1 LAPVGNPLPRQ
12 KEGETLPRR
21 QTGETLPRRQT
32 GETLILVTNDDGIA
46 SPGLMAVARCVIDL
60 GEVWIVAPRVQQSGV
75 SRSFPGR
82 TFRVEESLI
91 EVAGVP
97 VRSIALD
104 TSPADVVRNAILR
117 LLPTRPS
124 LVVSGIN
131 FGENLGGSI
140 TISGTIAA
148 TIEAASFGIPALA
161 ASLET
166 DRKYHFSHSDQ
177 VDFAAAAH
185 FVRRFSRWLLQHGMP
200 KGVDILKLDMPSD
213 TRVDTPWKVTRLSR
227 QQYWVNAVT
236 LDEQGQRQLSQY
248 ERQIDLDSLE
258 PDSDIH
264 ALAVDRVVSI
274 TPLTLDLTAKVSLSR
289 LEQTLGTGNADV
301 G

>member
-1 LAPVGNPLPRQ
+1 LS
-12 KEGETLPRR
+12 RR
-21 QTGETLPRRQT
+21 TD

-46 SPGLMAVARCVIDL
+46 SPGLMAAVRCVIDL

-82 TFRVEESLI
+82 RFQVQESLI
-91 EVAGVP
+91 EVNGVP

-117 LLPTRPS
+117 FLPRPPS

-131 FGENLGGSI
+131 FGENVGGSV

-148 TIEAASFGIPALA
+148 AIEAASFGIPALA

-166 DRKYHFSHSDQ
+166 DPKYHFTHSDEI
-177 VDFAAAAH
+177 DFGGAAS
-185 FVRRFSRWLLQHGMP
+185 FVRRLSRWLLQHGMP
-200 KGVDILKLDMPSD
+200 KGVDILKLDVPND
-213 TRVDTPWKVTRLSR
+213 AQVDTPWRVTRLSR

-236 LDEQGQRQLSQY
+236 LDKQGRRQLSQY
-248 ERQIDLDSLE
+248 ERQIDMDTLE
-258 PDSDIH
+258 ADSDIH
-264 ALAVDRVVSI
+264 ALAVDRVVSV
-274 TPLTLDLTAKVSLSR
+274 TPLTLDFTAKVSLRR
-289 LEQTLGTGNADV
+289 LEQRLSENGAAG
-301 G
+301 

>member
-1 LAPVGNPLPRQ
+1 MAAVG
-12 KEGETLPRR
+12 
-21 QTGETLPRRQT
+21 
-32 GETLILVTNDDGIA
+32 
-46 SPGLMAVARCVIDL
+46 CVLDL

-82 TFRVEESLI
+82 KFAVEESLI
-91 EVAGVP
+91 SVNGVP

-117 LLPTRPS
+117 FLPRPPS

-131 FGENLGGSI
+131 FGENVGGSV

-148 TIEAASFGIPALA
+148 AIEAASFGIPALA

-166 DRKYHFSHSDQ
+166 DRKYHFSHSDE
-177 VDFAAAAH
+177 VDFDAAAS

-200 KGVDILKLDMPSD
+200 KGVDILKIDVPSDANSD
-213 TRVDTPWKVTRLSR
+213 TRWKVTRLSR

-236 LDEQGQRQLSQY
+236 LDRQGRKQLSSY
-248 ERQIDLDSLE
+248 AKQIDLDTLE

-264 ALAVDRVVSI
+264 ALAVDRVVSV
-274 TPLTLDLTAKVSLSR
+274 TPLTLDFTAKVSLSR
-289 LEQTLGTGNADV
+289 LEQTLAESNAV